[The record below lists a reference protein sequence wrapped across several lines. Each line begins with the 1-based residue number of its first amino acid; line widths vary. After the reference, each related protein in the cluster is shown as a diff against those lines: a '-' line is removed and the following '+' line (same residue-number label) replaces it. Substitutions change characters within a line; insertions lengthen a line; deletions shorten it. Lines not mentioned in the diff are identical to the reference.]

1 MIPRLVAAVPDLLG
15 LVARPWEVTKGVVLL
30 SLLPLIHVSAPD
42 VGVTAETRLTI
53 SGSVCLANLIL
64 LNKASA
70 SRIEMLRY
78 LEKATMCS
86 YSSRFALQC
95 GTRSR
100 LVF

>member
-1 MIPRLVAAVPDLLG
+1 MTPRLVAAVPDLLG

-64 LNKASA
+64 LNHPYKASA
-70 SRIEMLRY
+70 SRIEVLCY
-78 LEKATMCS
+78 LERAAMCS
-86 YSSRFALQC
+86 FSSRLAL
-95 GTRSR
+95 
-100 LVF
+100 